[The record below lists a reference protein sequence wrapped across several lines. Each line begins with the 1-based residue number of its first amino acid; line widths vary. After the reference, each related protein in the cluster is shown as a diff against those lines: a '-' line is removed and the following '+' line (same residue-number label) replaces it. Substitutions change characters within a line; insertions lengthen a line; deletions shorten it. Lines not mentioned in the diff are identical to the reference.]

1 MSRKLV
7 NVLTFLS
14 IVIGEIYLLYMS
26 YFFISNC
33 NILKDEKFYA
43 TSVKYVCI
51 LLVIFIF
58 PIIIKY
64 LRDKTARSRKFIPD
78 RDDAILMSII
88 ILIFV
93 AIAIITYIV
102 SFLFKSYYIARLN
115 LLMEHNFYN
124 ISIYIALIGINIFYI
139 ILHFF
144 DTK

>member
-7 NVLTFLS
+7 NVLTFFS
-14 IVIGEIYLLYMS
+14 ILFWEIYFLYFS
-26 YFFISNC
+26 RFIISNC
-33 NILKDEKFYA
+33 NILKDENLYA

-51 LLVIFIF
+51 FLFTFSF

-64 LRDKTARSRKFIPD
+64 LRDKTARGRKFIPD
-78 RDDAILMSII
+78 RDDIILMSII

-93 AIAIITYIV
+93 TIAILTYIT
-102 SFLFKSYYIARLN
+102 SLLFESYYIAKLN
-115 LLMEHNFYN
+115 LLMEYSFYN
-124 ISIYIALIGINIFYI
+124 IYRYIALIGLNIFYI

>member
-14 IVIGEIYLLYMS
+14 IVIGEIYLLFMS

-51 LLVIFIF
+51 LFLIFIF
-58 PIIIKY
+58 PMVIKY
-64 LRDKTARSRKFIPD
+64 LRDKTARDKKFIPD

-115 LLMEHNFYN
+115 LLMEYNFYN
-124 ISIYIALIGINIFYI
+124 ISLYIALIGINIFYI

>member
-14 IVIGEIYLLYMS
+14 IVIGEIYLLHMS

-43 TSVKYVCI
+43 TSIKYVCI
-51 LLVIFIF
+51 LFLIFIF
-58 PIIIKY
+58 PMVIKY
-64 LRDKTARSRKFIPD
+64 LRDKTVRDKKFIPD
-78 RDDAILMSII
+78 RDDAILMSIM

-115 LLMEHNFYN
+115 LLMEYNFYN
-124 ISIYIALIGINIFYI
+124 ISLYIALIGINIFYI